1 MPLLLSR
8 SAKEVTQIP
17 DQCQTYGSC
26 VTGCMDG
33 MEVNSKSSD
42 RVKEARESVTE
53 FY

>member
-1 MPLLLSR
+1 M
-8 SAKEVTQIP
+8 A
-17 DQCQTYGSC
+17 SC

-53 FY
+53 FFVDQSLDCQFVIKRENVIYKI